1 MEEIKETPEVQA
13 EVCESKSKCKCSCKC
28 CKYMPHIVMGILVL
42 AVIALYIIV
51 FAPKCCSKGEEVVVA
66 AEDQLPIAYV
76 NMDSLLAN
84 FNLSNEIQ
92 DQLISEQERARATI
106 NQKANQ
112 LQADARDF
120 QTKLEN
126 RAFLSE
132 ERARSEQE
140 RILRKQQELEQLDA
154 QLTQQLMAKQAKMT
168 DSLFTI
174 IQETIKEYNAEKG
187 YHFILGNTGGA
198 VILYGN
204 PGYDITN
211 DIVEVLNAKH

>member
-1 MEEIKETPEVQA
+1 
-13 EVCESKSKCKCSCKC
+13 
-28 CKYMPHIVMGILVL
+28 MGVIAL
-42 AVIALYIIV
+42 AVIALYFIV
-51 FAPKCCSKGEEVVVA
+51 LSPKCCSSSTDEVAVA
-66 AEDQLPIAYV
+66 TVEQLPIAYI

-84 FNLSNEIQ
+84 YNLSNEIQ

-106 NQKANQ
+106 NQKANK

-140 RILRKQQELEQLDA
+140 RILRQQQELEQLDA
-154 QLTQQLMAKQAKMT
+154 KLTQELMAKQARMT

-174 IQETIKEYNAEKG
+174 IQGTIKEYNAEKG
-187 YHFILGNTGGA
+187 YHFIFGNTGNA

-204 PGYDITN
+204 PGYDIT
-211 DIVEVLNAKH
+211 DEILELLNNE

>member
-1 MEEIKETPEVQA
+1 MEEIKETVEVQA
-13 EVCESKSKCKCSCKC
+13 EACESNKKCNCKC
-28 CKYMPHIVMGILVL
+28 CKCLPYIIMGILAL
-42 AVIALYIIV
+42 AIIALYILM
-51 FAPKCCSKGEEVVVA
+51 FAPKCCSSSSEEVAVA
-66 AEDQLPIAYV
+66 TEEQLPIAYV

-84 FNLSNEIQ
+84 YNLSNEIQ

-106 NQKANQ
+106 NQKANK

-140 RILRKQQELEQLDA
+140 RILRQQQELEQLDA
-154 QLTQQLMAKQAKMT
+154 KLTQELMAKQARLT

-174 IQETIKEYNAEKG
+174 IQGTIKEYNAEKG
-187 YHFILGNTGGA
+187 YHFIFGNTGNA

-211 DIVEVLNAKH
+211 DILTLLNK

>member
-1 MEEIKETPEVQA
+1 MEEIKEMPEVQV
-13 EVCESKSKCKCSCKC
+13 EESENKCGCKCKCSCKC
-28 CKYMPHIVMGILVL
+28 LPYAIMGVIAL
-42 AVIALYIIV
+42 AVIALYFIV
-51 FAPKCCSKGEEVVVA
+51 LSPKCCSSSTDEVAVA
-66 AEDQLPIAYV
+66 TDEQLPIAYV
-76 NMDSLLAN
+76 NMDSLLAKY
-84 FNLSNEIQ
+84 NLSNEIQ

-106 NQKANQ
+106 NQKANK

-140 RILRKQQELEQLDA
+140 RILRQQQELEQLDA
-154 QLTQQLMAKQAKMT
+154 KLTQELMAKQARMT

-174 IQETIKEYNAEKG
+174 IQGTIKEYNAEKG
-187 YHFILGNTGGA
+187 YHFIFGNTGNT

-211 DIVEVLNAKH
+211 DILTLLNK